1 MPRHSKVESSFKSRP
16 SQTSGG
22 LGMTL
27 TSVFSLWV
35 FSSPW
40 FSRFFSWIACSFLSP
55 KFLQHWSCL
64 QAFEIHLGTVSIRQG
79 LRRSILQRWS
89 TGTVLVYFTT
99 STEADKNVNIL
110 LTISKYVNLP
120 IRMVIT
126 YWKKFKPSCLILT
139 SLWLKVRTLKHVETR
154 IYACLFIA
162 T

>member
-1 MPRHSKVESSFKSRP
+1 M
-16 SQTSGG
+16 
-22 LGMTL
+22 
-27 TSVFSLWV
+27 
-35 FSSPW
+35 
-40 FSRFFSWIACSFLSP
+40 
-55 KFLQHWSCL
+55 
-64 QAFEIHLGTVSIRQG
+64 
-79 LRRSILQRWS
+79 ILQRWS
-89 TGTVLVYFTT
+89 TGTVLVYFTTSTEADFTT